1 MDEDAVPVRRMEAS
15 SLSPSRMETPF
26 LPPSPLSWQAQ
37 SWVWWRP
44 RSKLAQ
50 MVCLGVVCLST
61 HSMTLLFSGAV
72 NEEQHFNDPTI
83 AFFATLALSSIL
95 APAVVNLC
103 GSRATLF
110 VGSLGYIPCVLRV
123 DAVLGHGHVGA
134 GVVGGAGA
142 RARW

>member
-15 SLSPSRMETPF
+15 SPSPSRMETPF

-37 SWVWWRP
+37 SWVWRRP

-83 AFFATLALSSIL
+83 AFFATLALRSFTIASAASL
-95 APAVVNLC
+95 APGL
-103 GSRATLF
+103 
-110 VGSLGYIPCVLRV
+110 LGEQ
-123 DAVLGHGHVGA
+123 
-134 GVVGGAGA
+134 
-142 RARW
+142 